1 MEKFLELD
9 KISWIN
15 DSKDTNID
23 STISAIK
30 SLEGKIIL
38 ILGGRSK
45 TNNYSQLKQVL
56 DDKILRVILYGECKE
71 MLNKE
76 LSGNNNIDVVENINE
91 AVKIAKKYADYCDKI
106 SRITVLLSPA
116 CSSYYMFKSYEERGI
131 NFKKNVMEIYR

>member
-1 MEKFLELD
+1 MEKFLEQD

-15 DSKDTNID
+15 DSKATNID

-56 DDKILRVILYGECKE
+56 DDKILRVIIYGECKAI
-71 MLNKE
+71 LKKE
-76 LSGNNNIDVVENINE
+76 LSGNNNIDVVENIHE
-91 AVKIAKKYADYCDKI
+91 AVKIAKKYADYSNKI
-106 SRITVLLSPA
+106 CGITILLSPA
-116 CSSYYMFKSYEERGI
+116 CSSYDMFKSYEERGI
-131 NFKKNVMEIYR
+131 NFKKNVIESYR